1 MYKSTE
7 ERMLTIE
14 CRQFLHFLL
23 NYGEEEIKNKLNKLI
38 KEKERRKTYS
48 K

>member
-14 CRQFLHFLL
+14 CRQFLHYLL
-23 NYGEEEIKNKLNKLI
+23 NYGEEEN
-38 KEKERRKTYS
+38 
-48 K
+48 